1 MSKFGEWMY
10 SKKNITGCVLAVG
23 GTAAL
28 IVAGVVAPPLAPISL
43 LVIPSLYG
51 AGALL
56 APSDKKEQVQ
66 FTNALSKVE
75 AENVEESLAV
85 IRETVKGKVG
95 TAVEQRVFAILDLI
109 DELLPRAHRLGKT
122 SVEMHTLVSTATD
135 YLPNSLSPYL
145 AMPRYYAE
153 HRTIQDGKTAEDILC
168 DQLDVLYNGL
178 QGILDAIAAN
188 DAQAILA
195 NGQFLNDKFGTS
207 SITLN
212 SVK

>member
-1 MSKFGEWMY
+1 MY

-28 IVAGVVAPPLAPISL
+28 IAAGIVAPPLAPVAL
-43 LVIPSLYG
+43 LIIPSLYG

-66 FTNALSKVE
+66 FANALSKVE
-75 AENVEESLAV
+75 ADNVEGSLTA
-85 IRETVKGKVG
+85 IRENLRGNVG
-95 TAVEQRVFAILDLI
+95 PAVEQRVTAIIGLI
-109 DELLPRAHRLGKT
+109 NELLPRAHRLGKT

-135 YLPNSLSPYL
+135 YLPNSLNPYL

-153 HRTIQDGKTAEDILC
+153 HRTIQDGKTSEDILC
-168 DQLDVLYNGL
+168 EQLDVLYNGL

-212 SVK
+212 VAK